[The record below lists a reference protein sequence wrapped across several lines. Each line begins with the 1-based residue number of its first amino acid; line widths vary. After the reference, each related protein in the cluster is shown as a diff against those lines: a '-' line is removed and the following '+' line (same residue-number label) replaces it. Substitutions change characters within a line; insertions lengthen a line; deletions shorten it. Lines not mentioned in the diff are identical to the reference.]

1 MTAATL
7 SNRGLNSNPMLDTV
21 VAMEPG
27 TWRERV
33 EAEEELLH
41 QLKTQTSEAAKRRA
55 AALAEGVAELGSVA
69 EVARV
74 LNRSHTAI
82 DNAIKR
88 HAPKP

>member
-1 MTAATL
+1 MIAAT
-7 SNRGLNSNPMLDTV
+7 SNMGLKSIPLLDM
-21 VAMEPG
+21 VAEMETG
-27 TWRERV
+27 TWRQRV

-69 EVARV
+69 EVARE
-74 LNRSHTAI
+74 LGRSHTAI

-88 HAPKP
+88 HAPKA